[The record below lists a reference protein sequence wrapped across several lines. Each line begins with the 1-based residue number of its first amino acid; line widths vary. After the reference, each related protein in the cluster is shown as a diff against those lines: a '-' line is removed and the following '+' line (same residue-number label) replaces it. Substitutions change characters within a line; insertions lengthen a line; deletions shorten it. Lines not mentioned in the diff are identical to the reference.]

1 MLYGDFIDLTQ
12 EDRPLASAP
21 QEAAAEVRGHGTG
34 LSTDSHAEFRSLPAL
49 STHWRAV
56 TLSLSVLGNA
66 VAGAAFLG
74 GLFYAPH
81 LLARLVGLL

>member
-12 EDRPLASAP
+12 EDTPQAP
-21 QEAAAEVRGHGTG
+21 TPQDAVAEVRGHGTG
-34 LSTDSHAEFRSLPAL
+34 LSTDSYLESRSLPAF

-56 TLSLSVLGNA
+56 GLSLSVLGNA

-81 LLARLVGLL
+81 LLARLVDLF